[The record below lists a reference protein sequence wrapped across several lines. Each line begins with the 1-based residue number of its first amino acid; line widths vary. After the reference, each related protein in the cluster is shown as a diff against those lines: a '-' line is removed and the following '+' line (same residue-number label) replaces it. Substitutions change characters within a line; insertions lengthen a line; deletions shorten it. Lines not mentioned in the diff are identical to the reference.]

1 MIQVLFLHV
10 CNSWNQLFSCI
21 GKVSVKKQIFCHEI
35 IIIHNILQMFTNILQ
50 MFTRDWYVAS
60 LNQRNVKILQIAV
73 WEMKFI
79 DGQTVISE
87 AW

>member
-35 IIIHNILQMFTNILQ
+35 IIINNILQ

-73 WEMKFI
+73 CEIKFI